1 MAENVQE
8 KAVNANDAMA
18 AKATPGAAAVCHSA
32 ATNPNSAQTLQ
43 GAVQARHAEA
53 AGQQQ
58 HTQEAEHGLQ
68 QASIGVCRMVLHH
81 GLPALCNSRCQFLQA
96 LTAAHCK
103 GAQQMPSHAQD
114 SAGAWMLTTH
124 SDCLNKGTAELLCKI
139 RLSTSSWHLAYGV
152 AQQKSNMDAP
162 AGHKGYGKVMRHL
175 TCSTC
180 CCCGSSADEVK
191 GYMQG
196 HRGQDNHKC
205 SKVQGLWAILERFN
219 HALSL
224 HKLGDLV
231 VAGVLPNAGA
241 FANLDS

>member
-1 MAENVQE
+1 MQQVECCSYKVGCNTGFDDCPNT
-8 KAVNANDAMA
+8 NA
-18 AKATPGAAAVCHSA
+18 
-32 ATNPNSAQTLQ
+32 LQ
-43 GAVQARHAEA
+43 MLRTRRHARSW
-53 AGQQQ
+53 Q
-58 HTQEAEHGLQ
+58 
-68 QASIGVCRMVLHH
+68 
-81 GLPALCNSRCQFLQA
+81 LQA
-96 LTAAHCK
+96 VV
-103 GAQQMPSHAQD
+103 QP
-114 SAGAWMLTTH
+114 TTFFGYC
-124 SDCLNKGTAELLCKI
+124 CLELLQMSPKV

-162 AGHKGYGKVMRHL
+162 AGCHKDHRKVLRHL

-205 SKVQGLWAILERFN
+205 SKVQGLWAVLERFN